1 MNSIFKKITIFLGVL
16 LFFIC
21 PTFVF
26 SSNEMFYLHGTSDL
40 ETVNGTDYYT
50 LTMSP
55 PNSLVEKTIITKTT
69 SSGENLFET
78 WFTEEA
84 AVNSP
89 VSGYSFL
96 YLSNL
101 NITGDTGTI
110 FFELYEYDSN
120 DELIGLMVKSNSAT
134 IPITASSLE
143 LSAVIPETIVEIG
156 NRVKIE
162 LKYIATTGGGTINL
176 IVDEP
181 EIGNTLNYSSSNGN
195 VYSLIDLKN
204 AGFFIVNTTL
214 VGGDD
219 SVVCSSSVDC
229 NDSNSLTTD
238 TCSNAGTVNSA
249 CSNTP
254 CTINCSSSVECDDSN
269 SLTTDTCNNEGTCDS
284 VCAYFSVE
292 SSITCSSSV
301 DCNDSN
307 SLTTDTCN
315 NSGTTESYCTNPP
328 CSILC
333 NSDAD
338 CTAQTNGECS
348 NAGTC
353 LAECTYTDD
362 TVDDDTTDDPADD
375 TIDDTTETLT
385 DECEIICSSNSE
397 CNDNITTT
405 TDSCIN
411 SSSCESSCEN
421 IQCSIGCSSNSD
433 CDDGDSLTSD
443 LCSAVGTCEASCTH
457 TNCNPIC
464 SSNSDC
470 DDSDSATTDV
480 CAGAGRCSAVC
491 ENLLNAGN
499 GTCDSD
505 ETKCS
510 APADCGSCSGSI
522 SEFQEYGCIGN
533 SCKKLLKLNICGN
546 TLCEKEE
553 NFSNCVVDC
562 KPKIFSIETSFL
574 DNFYVRGEKVLAK
587 VTLNIDGIEVK
598 DATVRASGFF
608 GEIPLYNDGK
618 HDDGT
623 RNDNIY
629 GNYFVIPSD
638 TEGKLYSVTFTAEF
652 LKEEAKKVAFIN
664 VVPKVN
670 FSLTF
675 EKDLFI
681 LGDNL
686 GFNAEVK
693 VKDKAI
699 NLPIDINFV
708 FEGEIISRED
718 YNSDNGNFTAGYRTT
733 LIDKPGK
740 YQLIIS
746 TKDENGNIGL
756 LEKEIEVLDPKST
769 NFLFVDVN
777 TSGEFKKGGKAEFFV
792 KVKTIDN
799 QIVTGAEVKG
809 ETETGK
815 IFIFTEKEPGEYYGE
830 VPVSNVLDSSNLKV
844 KITALKQ
851 AKQGSKEIT
860 VSLKPTK
867 VLITLINPKNSNFL
881 VGEEILITVNASYE
895 NGEPVV
901 SETIFATVNNET
913 IVLKGTEKGVYQ
925 GNYIV
930 NLADEGAVAI
940 KINLD
945 DGFNNTAEELIEV
958 EVSGISYLYYLRT
971 YGISM
976 LLIIFA
982 VSITIIFGYIN
993 IKKLT
998 GINALKKKEA
1008 RIIETIKALQTEY
1021 FVEGT
1026 LDKKN
1031 YDTSMEKYESQLQ
1044 DIQESIK
1051 QKTAKG
1057 VK

>member
-26 SSNEMFYLHGTSDL
+26 SSNEMFYLRGTSDL

-50 LTMSP
+50 LTMIP
-55 PNSLVEKTIITKTT
+55 PNSLVEKTTLTKTT

-78 WFTEEA
+78 WFTEEG
-84 AVNSP
+84 AVNFS

-96 YLSNL
+96 YFSNL

-120 DELIGLMVKSNSAT
+120 DELIGLIVKSNSAN
-134 IPITASSLE
+134 IPTNATSLE
-143 LSAVIPETIVEIG
+143 LLAVIPETIVEIG
-156 NRVKIE
+156 HRVKIE
-162 LKYIATTGGGTINL
+162 LKYVATTGGGTINL

-181 EIGNTLNYSSSNGN
+181 EVGNTLNYSSSNGN
-195 VYSLIDLKN
+195 VYSLDDLKN

-214 VGGDD
+214 VGDD
-219 SVVCSSSVDC
+219 SITCSSDAGC

-238 TCSNAGTVNSA
+238 TCSNAGTINSA
-249 CSNTP
+249 CSNAP

-269 SLTTDTCNNEGTCDS
+269 SLTTDNCNDAGTCDS
-284 VCAYFSVE
+284 VCAYFSVD

-301 DCNDSN
+301 ECDDSN
-307 SLTTDTCN
+307 SLTTDSCI
-315 NSGTTESYCTNPP
+315 NSGTTESYCTNSP
-328 CSILC
+328 CSISC
-333 NSDAD
+333 ASDAD

-348 NAGTC
+348 NVGTC
-353 LAECTYTDD
+353 SAECTYTDD
-362 TVDDDTTDDPADD
+362 PVDDTSDDTVDDPMDDSTETITDD
-375 TIDDTTETLT
+375 
-385 DECEIICSSNSE
+385 CEIICSSNSE
-397 CNDNITTT
+397 CNDNIATT

-411 SSSCESSCEN
+411 SSSCDSSCEN
-421 IQCSIGCSSNSD
+421 TQCSIACSSNSD

-443 LCSAVGTCEASCTH
+443 LCSASGTCDASCAH

-464 SSNSDC
+464 SVNSDC
-470 DDSDSATTDV
+470 DDSDSVTTDV

-491 ENLLNAGN
+491 ENLLNLGN
-499 GTCDSD
+499 EVCDSD

-522 SEFQEYGCIGN
+522 SEFQEYGCLGN

-553 NFSNCVVDC
+553 NFSNCGVDC
-562 KPKIFSIETSFL
+562 KPKIFSIESSFL
-574 DNFYVRGEKVLAK
+574 DTFYVRGEKVLAK
-587 VTLNIDGIEVK
+587 ATLNIDGVEVK
-598 DATVRASGFF
+598 DAKVRASGFF

-629 GNYFVIPSD
+629 GNYFVIPLD
-638 TEGKLYSVTFTAEF
+638 AKGELYPVNFTVEF

-664 VVPKVN
+664 VVPKVT

-681 LGDNL
+681 LGDKL
-686 GFNAEVK
+686 GFNADVK
-693 VKDKAI
+693 VKDKPI
-699 NLPIDINFV
+699 NLPVDINFV
-708 FEGEIISRED
+708 FEDEIISHRD
-718 YNSDNGNFTAGYRTT
+718 YNSENGNFTAGYRTT
-733 LIDKPGK
+733 FIDKPGK

-756 LEKEIEVLDPKST
+756 VEKEIEVLDPKST

-792 KVKTIDN
+792 NVKTIDN
-799 QIVTGAEVKG
+799 QIVSGAEVKG

-815 IFIFTEKEPGEYYGE
+815 TFIFTEKETGKYYGE
-830 VPVSNVLDSSNLKV
+830 VLVSNVLDSSNLKV

-860 VSLKPTK
+860 VPLKPTK
-867 VLITLINPKNSNFL
+867 VLISLINPKKSTFL
-881 VGEEILITVNASYE
+881 AGEEILITVNASYE

-913 IVLKGTEKGVYQ
+913 IVLNGTEQGVYQ

-930 NLADEGAVAI
+930 NLDDEGAVAI

-982 VSITIIFGYIN
+982 VSITLIFGYIY

-1031 YDTSMEKYESQLQ
+1031 YDESMEKYESQLQ